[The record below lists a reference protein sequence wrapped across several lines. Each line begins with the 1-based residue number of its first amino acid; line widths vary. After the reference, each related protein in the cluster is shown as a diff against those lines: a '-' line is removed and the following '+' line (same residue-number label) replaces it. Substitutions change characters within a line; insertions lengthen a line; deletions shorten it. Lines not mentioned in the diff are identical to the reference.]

1 MSVDKSAPGTVYER
15 FQGTEEFQ
23 ELRRRF
29 RRFAFPMTAAFL
41 SWYLLYVIL
50 SGWARGFM
58 GHELFGSI
66 NVALVFGLLQFVSTF
81 GIAYMYSRHAERRLD
96 PLADKVR
103 GEVEAAQA
111 GDAAAAAGTAKAV
124 DTTKTTGAGTA
135 ETAEDAR

>member
-41 SWYLLYVIL
+41 SWYLLYVVL

-58 GHELFGSI
+58 GHELVGSI

-103 GEVEAAQA
+103 GDVEAAQA
-111 GDAAAAAGTAKAV
+111 GGAANTV
-124 DTTKTTGAGTA
+124 DTTKTTGAA

>member
-1 MSVDKSAPGTVYER
+1 MSVDKSATGTVYER
-15 FQGTEEFQ
+15 FQGSAEFQ

-41 SWYLLYVIL
+41 SWYLLYVVL

-58 GHELFGSI
+58 GTELVGSI

-81 GIAYMYSRHAERRLD
+81 AIAYLYSRHAERRLD
-96 PLADKVR
+96 PVADELRAEILA
-103 GEVEAAQA
+103 A
-111 GDAAAAAGTAKAV
+111 DAPAET
-124 DTTKTTGAGTA
+124 TA